1 MKVKNQDWIEFKK
14 TIISFIRVFEKESTK
29 FEYPIYDDE
38 DFTILVEEC
47 EVFPVFSKK
56 EDFLKIEYDFTLCQN
71 IIRTLS
77 FSKYK
82 DAGRI
87 EITLKDKSI

>member
-1 MKVKNQDWIEFKK
+1 
-14 TIISFIRVFEKESTK
+14 
-29 FEYPIYDDE
+29 
-38 DFTILVEEC
+38 
-47 EVFPVFSKK
+47 VFSKK
-56 EDFLKIEYDFTLCQN
+56 EDFLKIEYDFTLCQT

-82 DAGRI
+82 DAARI

>member
-56 EDFLKIEYDFTLCQN
+56 EDFLKIEYDFTLCQT

>member
-14 TIISFIRVFEKESTK
+14 TIIAFIKVFEKETTK
-29 FEYPIYDDE
+29 FEYPIYEDE

-47 EVFPVFSKK
+47 EVFPVFTKK
-56 EDFLKIEYDFTLCQN
+56 EDFLKIEYDFTLCQT

-82 DAGRI
+82 DAARI

>member
-14 TIISFIRVFEKESTK
+14 TIISFIRVFENESTK
-29 FEYPIYDDE
+29 FEYPICQDE

-47 EVFPVFSKK
+47 EVFPVFTKK
-56 EDFLKIEYDFTLCQN
+56 EDFLKIEYDFTLCKT

-82 DAGRI
+82 DAARI

>member
-1 MKVKNQDWIEFKK
+1 MKIKSPQWIEFKK
-14 TIISFIRVFEKESTK
+14 TIIICIKSFERESTK
-29 FEYPIYDDE
+29 FEFPIYDDE

-56 EDFLKIEYDFTLCQN
+56 EDFLKIEYDFTLCQT

-82 DAGRI
+82 DAARI